1 MEPYQPIGSIN
12 MKKWWE
18 YVIELIVLIPLKIL
32 ELLLNCFAFICMAIA
47 WPIIKIIKA
56 IKGENNGK

>member
-1 MEPYQPIGSIN
+1 

-18 YVIELIVLIPLKIL
+18 YAIELIVLIPLKVL

-47 WPIIKIIKA
+47 WPIIQIIKT
-56 IKGENNGK
+56 IKSDDK